1 MSTRQKCHG
10 KKMKKLV
17 ALISALFLAA
27 SLTWGSSIKTIST
40 SDGLSNNVI
49 FSMCQDCL
57 GYMWIGTSDGLNV
70 WNGHSLEIYDS
81 NDGNHFF
88 AGNTVREMYPDGG
101 SGIWVQTYNGVAHI
115 DALTRKIR
123 YFDSFTHIIGMT
135 CGSDGIAYIIS
146 SDGSLYYYNK
156 KTEKFVLTDVRFENE
171 DYKRMHRYGPDTL
184 YCFTATGVYVIS
196 TKPKAKTGDVK
207 IEVTE
212 KLDADMFFMSAVQEN
227 DKCYFVSKRTW
238 DINVFD
244 LETRSIAK
252 YASLAGSHLTN
263 EMIRA
268 ILPYDGGLY
277 IGGSA
282 SGVYFISHGSNTLK
296 STPIKNGIYVLIK
309 DLRQDIIW
317 VGTEGRGVK
326 NWYMSAYN
334 FEEISYDR
342 LPVRVGMPI
351 RTILLDKEG
360 KLWCGTKG
368 DGIFT
373 ISGLTPYMDLTERNV
388 QKITTGNSEL
398 INNNVYSIVNS
409 GDGAGLWIGS
419 DGPGLNYWSFS
430 EKRLRKVPGSD
441 ALTRV
446 HVIYEQD
453 ENTLWVSTHGKG
465 AYRCDLKGV
474 GTSDPYIANVEKVEF
489 PEPFNSTG
497 NIFSMYAQ
505 NDSLVWFG
513 SRGSGAACLNTRS
526 GAMKVCEFSTPKSKT
541 FNDIYGMLATE
552 KMHFATGCGLF
563 VYDGAKDSYNQVSE
577 IPQRAIHSVLGDES
591 GNIWL
596 STNYGIVCY
605 NEDDRRCVI
614 HNQNTGLGILE
625 YSDGA
630 CYRDVTSGDMFF
642 GGNTGLTIIRH
653 TGTRMDDRTPYI
665 PEINILSRVSN
676 NVHTPLKGKL
686 ELPYSD
692 ASFGIM
698 FSVVDNINYAD
709 YEFSYRILGL
719 DNNWKNNGNND
730 IIHLPTLP
738 PGEYTLEIRYHNKS
752 NSYTSNPASLQI
764 IILPPIYATWWAKT
778 IYVTLALL
786 IAAYFIRRFR
796 TKYISMKR
804 ELELRRQEEGVDPE
818 FLEKILQ
825 VINENISDPSL
836 SVSFIIDKMCI
847 SRRALY
853 RKLENAPHLK
863 PQQLIKNARMTAVAD
878 MLISTALTVE
888 EIMFKVGY
896 DNRSTFY
903 TNFKETYGC
912 TPKEY
917 REKEKPMKSNK

>member
-1 MSTRQKCHG
+1 
-10 KKMKKLV
+10 
-17 ALISALFLAA
+17 
-27 SLTWGSSIKTIST
+27 
-40 SDGLSNNVI
+40 
-49 FSMCQDCL
+49 MCQDHL
-57 GYMWIGTSDGLNV
+57 GRMWIGTSDGLNV
-70 WNGHSLEIYDS
+70 WNGHSLETYNS

-88 AGNTVREMYPDGG
+88 AGNTVREMYSDGG

-115 DALTRKIR
+115 DVLTRKIR
-123 YFDSFTHIIGMT
+123 YYESFTHVIGMT
-135 CGSDGIAYIIS
+135 CGSDGIPFIIA

-156 KTEKFVLTDVRFENE
+156 KTEKFLLSDIRLENE
-171 DYKRMHRYGPDTL
+171 VFKRMHRYGTDVL
-184 YCFTATGVYVIS
+184 YCFTDTGVHVIN
-196 TKPKAKTGDVK
+196 TNANAVTGVVK
-207 IEVTE
+207 IEPSDRI
-212 KLDADMFFMSAVQEN
+212 DADMFFVSAVQEN
-227 DKCYFVSKRTW
+227 ARCYFVSRLTR

-244 LETRSIAK
+244 LETRVVAP
-252 YASLAGSHLTN
+252 YASLSGTHLVN
-263 EMIRA
+263 ETIRA

-277 IGGSA
+277 VGGSA
-282 SGVYFISHGSNTLK
+282 SGVYFISPGSNTLK

-309 DLRQDIIW
+309 DLRQDVIW

-326 NWYMSAYN
+326 NWYMSSYN

-351 RTILLDKEG
+351 RTILLDKDG
-360 KLWCGTKG
+360 MLWCGTKG

-388 QKITTGNSEL
+388 QKLTSSNSEL
-398 INNNVYSIVNS
+398 INNNVFSIVSS

-419 DGPGLNYWSFS
+419 DGPGINYWSCS
-430 EKRLRKVPGSD
+430 EKRLKKVPGSD
-441 ALTRV
+441 ALIRV

-474 GTSDPYIANVEKVEF
+474 GTSDPYITNIEKVEF

-505 NDSLVWFG
+505 NDSLIWFG
-513 SRGSGAACLNTRS
+513 SRGFGAACLNTRS
-526 GAMKVCEFSTPKSKT
+526 GDIKTCEFFTPKSKT
-541 FNDIYGMLATE
+541 FNDIYGMLATGR
-552 KMHFATGCGLF
+552 MNFATGCGLF
-563 VYDGAKDSYNQVSE
+563 TYDGANGSYDLVSE
-577 IPQRAIHSVLGDES
+577 IPQRAIHGVLGDER

-596 STNYGIVCY
+596 STNYGIVCF
-605 NEDDRRCVI
+605 NESGRRCVI
-614 HNQNTGLGILE
+614 HNQNSGLDILE

-630 CYRDVTSGDMFF
+630 CYMDELSGDMFF
-642 GGNTGLTIIRH
+642 GGNTGLTVVRY
-653 TGTRMDDRTPYI
+653 TGTHSSDSTLYA
-665 PEINILSRVSN
+665 PEINILSKVSN
-676 NVHTPLKGKL
+676 NVHTPLNGKL
-686 ELPYSD
+686 DMSYTD

-719 DNNWKNNGNND
+719 DSNWKNNGNSD
-730 IIHLPTLP
+730 IVHLPTLP
-738 PGEYTLEIRYHNKS
+738 PGEYTLEIRYHNNS
-752 NSYTSNPASLQI
+752 NSYTSQPESLHI
-764 IILPPIYATWWAKT
+764 IIRPPLYATWWAKT
-778 IYVTLALL
+778 LYVTFALL
-786 IAAYFIRRFR
+786 IVAYFIRRFR
-796 TKYISMKR
+796 KKYISMKR
-804 ELELRRQEEGVDPE
+804 ELEQRRQEEGVDPE
-818 FLEKILQ
+818 FLEKIHQ
-825 VINENISDPSL
+825 VISENISDPSL

-863 PQQLIKNARMTAVAD
+863 PQQLIKNARMTAAAD

-917 REKEKPMKSNK
+917 REREKSTKANK